1 LARRRSGNVTHFSL
15 LSATFIAGWLTL
27 TATGQTPSPSP
38 TRSLKLAPYKER
50 LAAAKS
56 VKVETALLGIE
67 LGSPLEAARAKL
79 DPLRDSTKRVLEA
92 ETEAGESEHKVVW
105 QLAKTDFASV
115 YLKTDN
121 KERITYI
128 EGTLRGGKEIPFDK
142 IGQLE
147 KAPIHS
153 DTLVAWDV
161 VRSGR
166 RLLRVVARGTKG
178 KANSITIFVVKRP
191 TIGRSE

>member
-1 LARRRSGNVTHFSL
+1 LARRRLDSVTFFSL
-15 LSATFIAGWLTL
+15 LGAAFIAGWLAL
-27 TATGQTPSPSP
+27 TASGQTPSPYL

-56 VKVETALLGIE
+56 VKVETALLGLE

-79 DPLRDSTKRVLEA
+79 DPLRDPTKRVLEA
-92 ETEAGESEHKVVW
+92 ESEAGEGEHKVVW

-115 YLKTDN
+115 YLKTDD
-121 KERITYI
+121 KERISYI

-142 IGQLE
+142 IGQVE

-153 DTLVAWDV
+153 DALVAWDV
-161 VRSGR
+161 VRPGR